1 MGSLTLQG
9 ATSGQVTVNPPAVA
23 GTQTLT
29 LQAASGTIP
38 LISSA
43 GALVN
48 TGPFFV
54 NSQSVST
61 SYSIPSGSSA
71 VSAGPISVASGVV
84 VTVPG
89 GSKWVVL

>member
-1 MGSLTLQG
+1 MGTLTLNG
-9 ATSGQVTVNPPAVA
+9 ATSGQITLTPTAVA
-23 GTQTLT
+23 GTQTQT

-38 LISSA
+38 LINSS

-48 TGPFFV
+48 TGPFFL
-54 NSQSVST
+54 NYQTVST
-61 SYSIPSGSSA
+61 SYTIPTSYSA
-71 VSAGPISVASGVV
+71 VSVGPITVNSGVV

>member
-1 MGSLTLQG
+1 MGNVTLAG
-9 ATSGQVTVNPPAVA
+9 ATSGQITLAPTAVA
-23 GTQTLT
+23 GTQTQT

-38 LISSA
+38 LINSS

-54 NSQSVST
+54 NALSVTT

-71 VSAGPISVASGVV
+71 HSVGPISVASGVA

>member
-9 ATSGQVTVNPPAVA
+9 ATSGQVTIAPPAVA
-23 GTQTLT
+23 GTQTQN

-38 LISSA
+38 LINSA

-54 NSQSVST
+54 NTLSVTT

-71 VSAGPISVASGVV
+71 HSVGPISVASGVT